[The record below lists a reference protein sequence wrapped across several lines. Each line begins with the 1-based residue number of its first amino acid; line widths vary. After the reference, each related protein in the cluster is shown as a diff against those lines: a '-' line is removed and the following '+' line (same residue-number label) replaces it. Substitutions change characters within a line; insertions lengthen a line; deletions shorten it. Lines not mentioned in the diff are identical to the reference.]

1 MSHTESVESR
11 PRADDELPT
20 FRRII
25 PGTLATAIQDSGDR
39 DSERLGVI
47 LGTLAT
53 KLIGETNTSQLASVG
68 RVPVAFQT
76 EIPKRLRTWVMF
88 TT

>member
-1 MSHTESVESR
+1 MNVIRHAESAKSPHVE
-11 PRADDELPT
+11 DELST
-20 FRRII
+20 FGRII
-25 PGTLATAIQDSGDR
+25 PGTLATMIRDFGDR

-76 EIPKRLRTWVMF
+76 EIQKD
-88 TT
+88 